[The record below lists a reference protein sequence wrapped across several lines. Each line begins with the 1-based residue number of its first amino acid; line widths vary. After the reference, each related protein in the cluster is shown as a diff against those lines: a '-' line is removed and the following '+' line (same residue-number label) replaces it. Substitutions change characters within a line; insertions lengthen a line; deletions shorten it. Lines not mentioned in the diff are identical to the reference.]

1 MSRGLS
7 STTIAALAADNLN
20 LCTLVQLDFTTAIR
34 ITDYDRDIS
43 AFSTTFTASGHL
55 LSIDQVS
62 ESSALKVNA
71 TKLVL
76 SAVEQTYVSL
86 FLNNAYIDVR
96 ARIWKAALD
105 ASDAI
110 QGDAILVFDGRIT
123 GYDIEDRNSQSLINI
138 YLASHWKDFEKKSG
152 RKTNHNMQQLHFPGD
167 DGFEFAS
174 AAVKDIKWGKK

>member
-1 MSRGLS
+1 MSRGL
-7 STTIAALAADNLN
+7 TPATVTALSADNIN
-20 LCTLVQLDFTTAIR
+20 LCTLIQLDFTTAIR
-34 ITDYDRDIS
+34 LTDYDRDIS
-43 AFSTTFTASGHL
+43 ALSTTFTGSGHL
-55 LSIDQVS
+55 LDIDQVS

-96 ARIWKAALD
+96 ARIWKTVLD
-105 ASDAI
+105 SADAVI
-110 QGDAILVFDGRIT
+110 GDPILVFDGRIT
-123 GYDIEDRNSQSLINI
+123 GYDIEDRTTQSLINI

-152 RKTNHNMQQLHFPGD
+152 RKTNHNMQQLFFPGD

-174 AAVKDIKWGKK
+174 AAVKDLKWGKK